1 MPERTLVTLPSRA
14 LVAIGALIALLAAWA
29 LVSPNGWEAMAVG
42 MALLGGAA
50 ILGALFLLGPTYMT
64 CMAIVFTVLSGHWKE
79 IGSPLPLDRL
89 AILLA
94 FASILSQPE
103 VRRLCIARVRTPIGV
118 LLGCFFAYSVIS
130 SAQAGTLSNS
140 GAYFG
145 LLDNLGLIPFAMYI
159 VAPVVF
165 RTERQRDVLLWTL
178 IGIGAYL
185 GLTALFETIGAR
197 SLVFPR
203 YINNPLIGIH
213 YGRARGP
220 FVEAVADGLAMYVCG
235 IGAAIGWYRWRG
247 SGKGTF
253 AAFVVLLC
261 ALGTIFTLTRSV
273 WLAAALGTLGTLLLF
288 RQTRRYSIVVAL
300 IGAVAAVG
308 ALVLIP
314 GFSSKASERESSQ
327 VPVWDRLNTDA
338 AAVRVIEEKP
348 IFGSGWMTFERD
360 GANYLRQS
368 NSYPLTGAGLNVHNV
383 FLARAAELGFV
394 GAALWLIALGIV
406 IFQGAIR
413 AGPDAMLPW
422 RMGFIAVVI
431 SWVMVALFA
440 PLTYPFS
447 NMFLWL
453 WAGLLVPLPAT
464 EAVARVGSRP
474 RPEPRSPGPRL
485 PETEPSPA

>member
-1 MPERTLVTLPSRA
+1 MPERTLVTLASRVF
-14 LVAIGALIALLAAWA
+14 VAIGVLIALLAAWA
-29 LVSPNGWEAMAVG
+29 LVSPHGWEAMAAG

-50 ILGALFLLGPTYMT
+50 ILAALFLLGPTYMT
-64 CMAIVFTVLSGHWKE
+64 CLAIILTVLSGHWKE
-79 IGSPLPLDRL
+79 IGSPLPLDRV
-89 AILLA
+89 AIVLA
-94 FASILSQPE
+94 FASILSRPE
-103 VRRLCIARVRTPIGV
+103 MRRVCIARARTPIGI
-118 LLGCFFAYSVIS
+118 LLGCFFAYGVIS
-130 SAQAGTLSNS
+130 SAAAGTLSNS

-165 RTERQRDVLLWTL
+165 RTEQQRDVLLWTL

-235 IGAAIGWYRWRG
+235 IAAAIAWYRWRG
-247 SGKGTF
+247 GKRAF

-261 ALGTIFTLTRSV
+261 TLGAIFTLTRSV
-273 WLAAALGTLGTLLLF
+273 WLAAALGTIGTLLFF

-300 IGAVAAVG
+300 VGAVAAVG

-314 GFSSKASERESSQ
+314 GFSSKASEREGSQ

-338 AAVRVIEEKP
+338 AALRVIEAEP
-348 IFGSGWMTFERD
+348 IFGAGWMTFERD
-360 GANYLRQS
+360 GAKYLRQS
-368 NSYPLTGAGLNVHNV
+368 SSYPLTGAGLNVHNV

-394 GAALWLIALGIV
+394 GTALWLVAFGIV
-406 IFQGAIR
+406 VFQGAIR
-413 AGPDAMLPW
+413 AGPDEMLPW

-431 SWVMVALFA
+431 SWIVVALFA

-453 WAGLLVPLPAT
+453 WAGLLMPLPAT
-464 EAVARVGSRP
+464 EAVARVRSRP
-474 RPEPRSPGPRL
+474 RPAPWGPEPRLR
-485 PETEPSPA
+485 ETESAPV